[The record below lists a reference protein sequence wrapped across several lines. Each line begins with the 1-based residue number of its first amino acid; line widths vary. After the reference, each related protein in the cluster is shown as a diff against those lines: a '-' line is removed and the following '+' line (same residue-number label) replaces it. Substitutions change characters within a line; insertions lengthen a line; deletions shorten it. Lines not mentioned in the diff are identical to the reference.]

1 MGALGIGSNNE
12 PMGAN
17 ILSADGRCVKL
28 ICMSTV
34 AKALG
39 LLDLFSDTRRR
50 LGLSDVR
57 RLTGRDKATVHRH
70 PSALEQVGFLE
81 QDPISR
87 AYRLGPAV
95 TRLAA
100 MRARTVPE
108 VEMVRAV
115 VDALRHV
122 AGELVHLSC
131 LRGVDLVDIY
141 HAEHHGHPVRVSFD
155 AYGLPPLLAT
165 SSGKAYLAFSGADVR
180 ARALADPRTRL
191 ASAPVP
197 DADVLAAELDDIA
210 ARGYA
215 YNRDLLRVGVS
226 SVAIPVFDAQGAAVT
241 ACSIAYPTSRG
252 GAEVEARLAGFLVHH
267 GADITQ
273 AMGGHV
279 PSSVQA
285 IWTQAHERTAS

>member
-1 MGALGIGSNNE
+1 
-12 PMGAN
+12 
-17 ILSADGRCVKL
+17 
-28 ICMSTV
+28 MSTV

-39 LLDLFSDTRRR
+39 LLDLFSDTQPR
-50 LGLSDVR
+50 LGLSDVQ

-70 PSALEQVGFLE
+70 LSALEQMGFLE

-115 VDALRHV
+115 VDAVSRA
-122 AGELVHLSC
+122 AGELVHLSRV
-131 LRGVDLVDIY
+131 RGFDLVDIY
-141 HAEHHGHPVRVSFD
+141 HAEHHDHPVRVSFD

-165 SSGKAYLAFSGADVR
+165 SSGKAYLAFSAPDIR
-180 ARALADPRTRL
+180 ERALADPRTRL
-191 ASAPVP
+191 ASAPAP
-197 DADVLAAELDDIA
+197 DADVLAAEMDEIA

-215 YNRDLLRVGVS
+215 CNRDQLRAGVS
-226 SVAIPVFDAQGAAVT
+226 SVAIPVFQAQGAVFAT
-241 ACSIAYPTSRG
+241 CSIAYPTSRG
-252 GAEVEARLAGFLVHH
+252 GAEVEARLAHLLVQH
-267 GADITQ
+267 GTDITH

-279 PSSVQA
+279 PPAVQT
-285 IWTQAHERTAS
+285 IWTQTYERTAP